1 MNLGFAGRVRNR
13 EGLTRSGPPSGGPD
27 RSIRKNNVPSGS
39 GPSDLHYGRNGDV
52 LPHFPRLTRRAVGSV
67 TDHVDGQVPELNL
80 TTPRGMGC
88 PTRTVGPARPGD
100 SGMPVTRKTCSCRIL
115 AMTQLVT
122 SGPVQT
128 PLPLLPLPLFTVSQA
143 VLRLAA
149 PRPFSCPCSRWQIKQ
164 LHKAC
169 TARPV
174 CKCEKCDF
182 CLFCKYAIFS
192 FFQVWATVQATS
204 TSLTKQ
210 SSFMVDVMTQNM
222 ESR

>member
-1 MNLGFAGRVRNR
+1 MDCQWLHTSTISILLWSKTQPQKVQISAPRHWGSWIGRSCNVV
-13 EGLTRSGPPSGGPD
+13 GYLKIVT
-27 RSIRKNNVPSGS
+27 SIWLRLLR
-39 GPSDLHYGRNGDV
+39 DLRI
-52 LPHFPRLTRRAVGSV
+52 LMV
-67 TDHVDGQVPELNL
+67 TATALSQ
-80 TTPRGMGC
+80 TI
-88 PTRTVGPARPGD
+88 
-100 SGMPVTRKTCSCRIL
+100 GMPVTRKTCSCRIL